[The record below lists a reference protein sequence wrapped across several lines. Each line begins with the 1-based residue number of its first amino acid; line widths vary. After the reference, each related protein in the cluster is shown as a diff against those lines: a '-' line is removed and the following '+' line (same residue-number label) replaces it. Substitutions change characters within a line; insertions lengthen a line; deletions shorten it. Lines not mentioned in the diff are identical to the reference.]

1 MAVPNTAFAQPRDIR
16 VAVASNFSVAARAIA
31 ERFEYQTGHSVTLI
45 FGSSGKH
52 YAQIKNG
59 ARLDVFLSA
68 DAGRPTLLENE
79 GLAEMDSRFTYVR
92 GRLVLWSPQPDFV
105 DADGAV
111 LEEGDFR
118 FLAIANPRLA
128 PYGMAAREVLEDRSL
143 WKSLNRRI
151 VRGENIGQALQFVKS
166 GNAALGFVA
175 YSQISYPGHSPE
187 GSYWEVPDS
196 LYSPIEQQAV
206 LLTDSDAA
214 RSFWEF
220 LRTPETQALFRE
232 YGYYTPRI
240 PVTTG
245 PTDKE

>member
-1 MAVPNTAFAQPRDIR
+1 MLSLCIVLATSSVVSQAQPREIR
-16 VAVASNFSVAARAIA
+16 VAVASNFSVAVRAIT
-31 ERFEYQTGHSVTLI
+31 ERFENKTGHKVTLV

-68 DAGRPTLLENE
+68 DARRPRLLEDE
-79 GLAEMDSRFTYVR
+79 GLAEHDSRFTYAR
-92 GRLVLWSPQPDFV
+92 GRLVLWSPELDYV
-105 DADGAV
+105 DMGGSV

-128 PYGMAAREVLEDRSL
+128 PYGMAAQTVLEHRGL
-143 WKSLNRRI
+143 WKPLNRRI
-151 VRGENIGQALQFVKS
+151 VRGENIGQAFQFVKS

-175 YSQISYPGHSPE
+175 FSQISYPGHSPE

-206 LLTDSDAA
+206 LLTDNTAA
-214 RSFWEF
+214 RAFWDF
-220 LRTPETQALFRE
+220 LRTPETQALIQE
-232 YGYYTPRI
+232 YGYHTP
-240 PVTTG
+240 
-245 PTDKE
+245 